1 MLDKIGFK
9 SKFEIVRFLAAL
21 LIALAVTAVV
31 IILVSDEPF
40 DALYKLLI
48 GPLGSTRYIKNVFQL
63 MIPLLF
69 TGLASL
75 LIFRIGVFNLAIE
88 GMFYAGGLVAA
99 FVGILFTLPTGIHW
113 ITALILAGIVG
124 AFVAYIPA
132 SLKHY
137 FNANEV
143 VSSLMLNYIIFGLGN
158 YLLKTFI
165 SDENSTFVASLEY
178 QDTSKLP
185 QIFGNIHIGLIIIV
199 ALLILSHII
208 IYKTRWGYEFRITAE
223 NNKFAK
229 YSGVKITKVFMI
241 AQLIGGFIAGVGG
254 GAHILGSTTRFSYG
268 WESGFGWDGIVVA
281 IIARY
286 KPSLIP
292 LGALILSYVR
302 VGSDIMSRGTDVESE
317 VVAIIQGII
326 IVLLSARGFLK
337 AYRQRLVVKE
347 ANSKENNN
355 LNEEVSV

>member
-1 MLDKIGFK
+1 MLNKIDFK
-9 SKFEIVRFLAAL
+9 NKFEIVRFLAAL
-21 LIALAVTAVV
+21 LIALTVTAV
-31 IILVSDEPF
+31 IIISVSDEPSN
-40 DALYKLLI
+40 ALFRLLL
-48 GPLGSTRYIKNVFQL
+48 GPLQSTRYIKNVFQI

-69 TGLASL
+69 TGLAAL

-99 FVGILFTLPTGIHW
+99 IVGILFTLPSGVHW
-113 ITALILAGIVG
+113 IIALIVGGVVGSIV
-124 AFVAYIPA
+124 AFVPA
-132 SLKHY
+132 ALKHY
-137 FNANEV
+137 FSANEV

-165 SDENSTFVASLEY
+165 SDENSTFVASLKY
-178 QDTSKLP
+178 QETSKLP
-185 QIFGNIHIGLIIIV
+185 QMFGNIHVGLIIIII
-199 ALLILSHII
+199 LLILAHIVL
-208 IYKTRWGYEFRITAE
+208 YKTRWGYEYRITAE

-241 AQLIGGFIAGVGG
+241 AQLLGGFIAGVGG

-292 LGALILSYVR
+292 LGALILAYIR

-347 ANSKENNN
+347 ANLKLEDN
-355 LNEEVSV
+355 LSEEVSS